1 MPIYEYRCLECG
13 KASSVLTR
21 SVSQEVEPVCTHCA
35 SSNMRRLISSFAHHK
50 SVSTI
55 HQESGSPPGY
65 ADPGYYNDPR
75 NIGRNVEES
84 FQKHGMAVPDSV
96 QETIRAARDG
106 ELPKGMDL

>member
-13 KASSVLTR
+13 KASSVFTR
-21 SVSQEVEPVCTHCA
+21 SVNQEVEPECSHCA
-35 SSNMRRLISSFAHHK
+35 SSNLRRLISSFAHHK
-50 SVSTI
+50 SLNTI

-65 ADPGYYNDPR
+65 ADPSYYSDPR
-75 NIGRNVEES
+75 NIGRNVEDS
-84 FQKHGMAVPDSV
+84 FQKHGMEVPSSV

>member
-13 KASSVLTR
+13 KVSSVLTR
-21 SVSQEVEPVCTHCA
+21 SVGLAVEPACVHCA

-55 HQESGSPPGY
+55 HQESGPPPGY
-65 ADPGYYNDPR
+65 ADPSYYSDPR

-84 FQKHGMAVPDSV
+84 FRKHGMDVPPSV
-96 QETIRAARDG
+96 QETIKAARDG